1 MVLSVEPCVRC
12 SKISGYTAR
21 GIFRYKVRV
30 ERGNDANQT
39 WTRLEYLRM
48 DAKFV
53 ERVLAVKR
61 EEKQQHQMKKARAN
75 NE

>member
-1 MVLSVEPCVRC
+1 MADDP
-12 SKISGYTAR
+12 
-21 GIFRYKVRV
+21 
-30 ERGNDANQT
+30 GNDANQT

-61 EEKQQHQMKKARAN
+61 EEKQQNQMKKARAN